1 MKSHFPHLSF
11 LDCIRP
17 EPGWQTDCALVSTYS
32 AQVPVIAAVL
42 LALSGEVDDTG
53 SGSRV
58 GLVRALTGL
67 RGKVHVVL
75 QSGRLTQGRHDSAI
89 SALLDQF
96 LVQVPWNE
104 SADGNGKSWHA
115 KFILVRQVPEE
126 RGSAAERWVFML
138 GSRNLTLDTSWDI
151 GFSLRGGGPVDRD
164 MTPQR
169 IEGVARLAKDLGT
182 LFPALARWTKL
193 AGTLRSVA
201 WSVPRGLSVADLQL
215 MLPGDV
221 TRSLPKPIPQLQRLV
236 AVSPFLDKG
245 AVTELGRWPRRD
257 ENTRFQLLSTRA
269 ALEGVLRE
277 GGKLAGYEL
286 LALAEPG
293 LETAPDAP
301 MSDDE
306 AIEADRIGLHAK
318 MIYADHA
325 TGHTLWLG
333 SPNLTLRAWTRNAEC
348 VLQLEAQ
355 DRHGAD
361 LLRGGLEALLDCADT
376 IEDEALD
383 GSVSAPSIEDRL
395 ALARNAVAA
404 QLAIGKQ
411 RRTPS
416 GGVVVE
422 CDQVPR
428 PADAKIS
435 LHCGQMKGV
444 LTEWSRGATS
454 HVLAAGGV
462 DSDCLH
468 CRLELDGVT
477 VSWVQVVSFEP
488 ALDIEQRDAEVL
500 SEYLGSR
507 QMLSWIHS
515 VLTGYTDADEGGRWD
530 DDPARAPIRLYKSQV
545 THLELPTLEQALRMW
560 LKNRSRLDEVDRIL
574 ELRRRSAGGDQTDAE
589 REHLERFATT
599 WRVIRSGLPKAAS

>member
-1 MKSHFPHLSF
+1 MKAQFPHLSF
-11 LDCIRP
+11 LDSIRP
-17 EPGWQTDCALVSTYS
+17 EPGWRTDCAVVSTYS

-42 LALSGEVDDTG
+42 LALAGEVDETG

-89 SALLDQF
+89 AALLDQF

-104 SADGNGKSWHA
+104 SAGADGKSWHA
-115 KFILVRQVPEE
+115 KFMLVRQVPEE
-126 RGSAAERWVFML
+126 RGATAERYVFML

-151 GFSLRGGGPVDRD
+151 GFLLKSGGPVDRD
-164 MTPQR
+164 VTPQLVQ
-169 IEGVARLAKDLGT
+169 GVARLATVLGAQ
-182 LFPALARWTKL
+182 FPALAHWTEL
-193 AGTLRSVA
+193 ASALRSVP

-221 TRSLPKPIPQLQRLV
+221 TRSLPKPIPHLQRLV

-257 ENTRFQLLSTRA
+257 EHTRFQLLSTRA
-269 ALEGVLRE
+269 ALEGVLGE

-286 LALAEPG
+286 LALAEPD
-293 LETAPDAP
+293 LEFALDAP
-301 MSDDE
+301 LSDDE

-318 MIYADHA
+318 MIYAEHA
-325 TGHTLWLG
+325 TGNTLWLG
-333 SPNLTLRAWTRNAEC
+333 SPNLTRRAWTRNAEC

-355 DRHGAD
+355 DKHGKD
-361 LLRGGLEALLDCADT
+361 LLRGGLDALLDCADT
-376 IEDEALD
+376 IDREALD

-411 RRTPS
+411 RRPPS
-416 GGVVVE
+416 GGVVIE
-422 CDQVPR
+422 CGQIPH
-428 PADAKIS
+428 PADANIT
-435 LHCGQMKGV
+435 LHCGQMKGA
-444 LTEWSRGATS
+444 LAEWPRGATS

-468 CRLELDGVT
+468 CRLELEGVGI
-477 VSWVQVVSFEP
+477 SWVQVVTFEP
-488 ALDIEQRDAEVL
+488 ALDFEQRDAQVL
-500 SEYLGSR
+500 TEYLGSR

-515 VLTGYTDADEGGRWD
+515 VLTGYTDGDEGGRWD
-530 DDPARAPIRLYKSQV
+530 DDPARAPKRPHKSRV
-545 THLELPTLEQALRMW
+545 AHLELPTLEQALRMW
-560 LKNRSRLDEVDRIL
+560 LKDRSRLDEVDRIL
-574 ELRRRSAGGDQTDAE
+574 ELRRRSTGSDQAEAE
-589 REHLERFATT
+589 RQHLDRFATT
-599 WRVIRSGLPKAAS
+599 WRVIREGLPGAAS

>member
-1 MKSHFPHLSF
+1 MKSQFPHLSF

-17 EPGWQTDCALVSTYS
+17 EPGWRTDCAVVSTYS

-42 LALSGEVDDTG
+42 LALAGEVDETG

-89 SALLDQF
+89 AALLDQF

-104 SADGNGKSWHA
+104 SAGADGKSWHA
-115 KFILVRQVPEE
+115 KFMLVRQVPEE
-126 RGSAAERWVFML
+126 RSSTAERWVFML

-151 GFSLRGGGPVDRD
+151 GFSLRGGGAVDRD
-164 MTPQR
+164 LSLQR
-169 IEGVARLAKDLGT
+169 IEGVARLAMDLGD
-182 LFPALARWTKL
+182 LFPALVRWKKL

-201 WSVPRGLSVADLQL
+201 WSVPRDLSVSDLRL

-221 TRSLPKPIPQLQRLV
+221 SRALPKPIPQLQRLV
-236 AVSPFLDKG
+236 AVSPFLDKD

-257 ENTRFQLLSTRA
+257 EHTCFQLLSTRA

-286 LALAEPG
+286 LALAEPE

-301 MSDDE
+301 LSDDE

-318 MIYADHA
+318 MIYAEHLA
-325 TGHTLWLG
+325 GSTLWLG
-333 SPNLTLRAWTRNAEC
+333 SPNLTRRAWARNAEC
-348 VLQLEAQ
+348 VLRLEAQ
-355 DRHGAD
+355 DERGVE
-361 LLRGGLEALLDCADT
+361 LLRGGLDALLDCADT
-376 IEDEALD
+376 IDDEALD

-411 RRTPS
+411 RRMLS
-416 GGVVVE
+416 GGVMVE
-422 CDQVPR
+422 CDQAPH
-428 PADAKIS
+428 PADVKIG

-444 LTEWSRGATS
+444 LTEWSRGAAS

-468 CRLELDGVT
+468 CRLELEGVT
-477 VSWVQVVSFEP
+477 VSWVQVVPFEP
-488 ALDIEQRDAEVL
+488 ALDIEQRDAQVL

-515 VLTGYTDADEGGRWD
+515 VLTGYTDGDEGGRWD
-530 DDPARAPIRLYKSQV
+530 DDPARAPMRPHKSLV
-545 THLELPTLEQALRMW
+545 THLGLPTLEQALRMW
-560 LKNRSRLDEVDRIL
+560 LKDRSRFDEVDRIL
-574 ELRRRSAGGDQTDAE
+574 ELRRSSAAGDQADAE
-589 REHLERFATT
+589 REHLDRFAMT
-599 WRVIRSGLPKAAS
+599 WRVIRSSLPGAAS

>member
-1 MKSHFPHLSF
+1 MKSQFPHLSF

-42 LALSGEVDDTG
+42 LALSGEVDESG

-89 SALLDQF
+89 AALLDQF

-104 SADGNGKSWHA
+104 SAGADGKSWHA
-115 KFILVRQVPEE
+115 KFMLVRQVPEE
-126 RGSAAERWVFML
+126 RGSTAERWVFML
-138 GSRNLTLDTSWDI
+138 GSRNLTLDMSWDI
-151 GFSLRGGGPVDRD
+151 GFSLKGGGPGGRD
-164 MTPQR
+164 VTPQR
-169 IEGVARLAKDLGT
+169 IEGVARLATDLGAQ
-182 LFPALARWTKL
+182 FPALARWTEL
-193 AGTLRSVA
+193 ASALRSVA

-245 AVTELGRWPRRD
+245 AVADLGRWPRRD
-257 ENTRFQLLSTRA
+257 EHTRFQLLSTRS
-269 ALEGVLRE
+269 ALEGVLGE

-286 LALAEPG
+286 LALAEPE
-293 LETAPDAP
+293 LESARHAPL
-301 MSDDE
+301 SDDE

-318 MIYADHA
+318 MIYAEHA
-325 TGHTLWLG
+325 TGNTLWLG
-333 SPNLTLRAWTRNAEC
+333 SPNLTRRAWTRNAEC
-348 VLQLEAQ
+348 VLKLEAQ
-355 DRHGAD
+355 DKYGTD

-376 IEDEALD
+376 IDDEALD

-395 ALARNAVAA
+395 ASARNAVAA

-416 GGVVVE
+416 GGVVIQ
-422 CDQVPR
+422 CGQVPR
-428 PADAKIS
+428 AADAKIT
-435 LHCGQMKGV
+435 LHCGQMRGA
-444 LTEWSRGATS
+444 LTEWPDGATS

-462 DSDCLH
+462 DSDCVQ
-468 CRLELDGVT
+468 CRLELEGVAI
-477 VSWVQVVSFEP
+477 SWVQVVPFEP
-488 ALDIEQRDAEVL
+488 SLDVEQRDAQVL

-515 VLTGYTDADEGGRWD
+515 VLTGYTDGDEGGRWD
-530 DDPARAPIRLYKSQV
+530 DDPSRASKCPHKSRV

-560 LKNRSRLDEVDRIL
+560 LKDRSRLDEVDRIL
-574 ELRRRSAGGDQTDAE
+574 ELRRRSIGGDQADAE
-589 REHLERFATT
+589 REHLDRFATT
-599 WRVIRSGLPKAAS
+599 WRVIRSGLPGAAS